1 MCELDVLAT
10 RDGTLV
16 VIHDESVDRTTDG
29 RGAVSDLTLAEIRQ
43 LDAGAKFNER
53 FRGERIPTL
62 DEVMKAV
69 SGMVGLN
76 IEIKES
82 GLERKVCELL
92 RSHQMLTSSMVSS
105 FDWKALEKIRA
116 LDPEIRLGLL
126 SEKDPDILIDGAT
139 AMRAFSVNPRLD
151 KVNAAFCDKA
161 HARGLKVLVWTV
173 DSPEAMQILISFGVD
188 GIITNYPVRLRDLMA
203 GQ

>member
-69 SGMVGLN
+69 RGKVGLN

-92 RSHQMLTSSMVSS
+92 RSHQMLDDLNGVELR
-105 FDWKALEKIRA
+105 LEGAR
-116 LDPEIRLGLL
+116 
-126 SEKDPDILIDGAT
+126 KDPRPRSGNPPRTALPKKTAT
-139 AMRAFSVNPRLD
+139 S
-151 KVNAAFCDKA
+151 
-161 HARGLKVLVWTV
+161 
-173 DSPEAMQILISFGVD
+173 
-188 GIITNYPVRLRDLMA
+188 
-203 GQ
+203 

>member
-29 RGAVSDLTLAEIRQ
+29 RGAVSDLTLANQEV
-43 LDAGAKFNER
+43 DAGAKFNER

-62 DEVMKAV
+62 DEVMKPV

-82 GLERKVCELL
+82 GLENEVCELL

-116 LDPEIRLGLL
+116 LDREIRLGLL
-126 SEKDPDILIDGAT
+126 SEKDPDI
-139 AMRAFSVNPRLD
+139 FSTGQRR
-151 KVNAAFCDKA
+151 C
-161 HARGLKVLVWTV
+161 AR
-173 DSPEAMQILISFGVD
+173 F
-188 GIITNYPVRLRDLMA
+188 R
-203 GQ
+203 